1 MHQYNVGVPTERIAL
16 DMLGPLPVSN
26 KGNQYILV
34 VSDYFT
40 KWPEAGIAL
49 PNQEATTVTEVL
61 VKEFVARFGVPRE
74 LHSDQGCNFESSV
87 FQEMC

>member
-16 DMLGPLPVSN
+16 DILGPLPVSN
-26 KGNQYILV
+26 KGNQYILL

-74 LHSDQGCNFESSV
+74 LHSGQGCNFESSV